1 MYKCTSLTQ
10 EILICFFI
18 FDTCSMYIF
27 LFLCEILRHLQFFSR
42 RISRPHKADEVYRS
56 TSEWLHKQVYGSHL
70 PIWWTTE
77 GPSIEL
83 EWYSYF
89 IITYITWIFENFSP
103 ILWNTKEEFYYV
115 TLFNFEISI
124 LKFSFIFWSISD
136 CVTFNF

>member
-1 MYKCTSLTQ
+1 MSLIQ
-10 EILICFFI
+10 EISICFFI
-18 FDTCSMYIF
+18 FNTCSMCIF
-27 LFLCEILRHLQFFSR
+27 LFFCGIFRRLQFFSR
-42 RISRPHKADEVYRS
+42 RISRPHKADELYRS

-89 IITYITWIFENFSP
+89 IITYITWIFENFNP
-103 ILWNTKEEFYYV
+103 ILWNIKEESRYV

-124 LKFSFIFWSISD
+124 LKFSFIIWSI
-136 CVTFNF
+136 